1 MPWRLAIV
9 FLPTSYFFD
18 LLATFLIMKLLGHL
32 SAALLLLGTASLV
45 NAQTNTPRPD
55 PFVDPAH
62 DPYNPLKY
70 IASNTLT
77 AISFCAFSYAV
88 LIF

>member
-1 MPWRLAIV
+1 MIMMPLGRLSA
-9 FLPTSYFFD
+9 
-18 LLATFLIMKLLGHL
+18 
-32 SAALLLLGTASLV
+32 AALLLLGAASLV
-45 NAQTNTPRPD
+45 DGAIHTNLPRPN

-77 AISFCAFSYAV
+77 AIAFCASPPRATIFCRSQIAPRVSQRSY
-88 LIF
+88 